1 MPVTGAFIYI
11 LSELDLNMDKILVVD
26 RVTKE
31 YPGRVAVSDISFQ
44 VNQGS
49 IHGFL
54 GPNGAGKSTT
64 MKMIAGMIP
73 SSHGEIQLFGQKVSP
88 DNIEL
93 RNQLGLLPENAPLY
107 LDMKVEDYIQYVAK
121 LHKVKKAKEQTD
133 RVMEELS
140 LTEVKGRLIGNLS
153 KGFKQRV
160 GLAQA
165 IVYDAPFLMLDEPT
179 NGLDPQT
186 VVELRDF
193 IKKLSLK
200 KTILFSSHVLSEVEQ
215 LCDHITIIHKG
226 KIRASGDLREIHR
239 KFRQG
244 LVIKLG
250 LGLGEKLPDLS
261 EFGKYEI
268 NHHSTLAMEEQF
280 LVTFEA
286 EADIRSDL
294 GKYIFSRGLKLM
306 TLHVESPELEDI
318 FLHMTENKK

>member
-1 MPVTGAFIYI
+1 
-11 LSELDLNMDKILVVD
+11 MDKILVVD
-26 RVTKE
+26 KVTKE
-31 YPGRVAVSDISFQ
+31 YPGRMAVSNVTFQ
-44 VNQGS
+44 VNKGS

-64 MKMIAGMIP
+64 MKMIAGILP
-73 SSHGEIQLFGQKVSP
+73 VSEGVIKLFGETVTP
-88 DNIEL
+88 EHRAL

-107 LDMKVEDYIQYVAK
+107 MDMKVEKYLQYVAK
-121 LHKVKKAKEQTD
+121 LHDVKNIKSQVDK
-133 RVMEELS
+133 VMEELN
-140 LTEVKGRLIGNLS
+140 LTDVRGRLIGNLS

-179 NGLDPQT
+179 NGLDPQA

-193 IKKLSLK
+193 IKKLALN

-239 KFRQG
+239 KFKQG

-261 EFGKYEI
+261 SFGKYEV
-268 NHHSTLAMEEQF
+268 NHHSTLSMEEQF
-280 LVTFEA
+280 ILTFES
-286 EADIRSDL
+286 EVDIRSEL
-294 GKYIFSRGLKLM
+294 GKFILDRGFKLM
-306 TLHVESPELEDI
+306 TLHIESPELEDI
-318 FLHMTENKK
+318 FLHMTETKK

>member
-1 MPVTGAFIYI
+1 
-11 LSELDLNMDKILVVD
+11 MDKILIVD

-31 YPGRVAVSDISFQ
+31 YPGRIAVTDVSFQ
-44 VNQGS
+44 VNKGS

-64 MKMIAGMIP
+64 MKMIAGILP
-73 SSHGEIQLFGQKVSP
+73 PTSGEIKLFGQTVLTENTNLK
-88 DNIEL
+88 
-93 RNQLGLLPENAPLY
+93 NQLGLLPENAPLY
-107 LDMKVEDYIQYVAK
+107 EDMKVEKYLQYVAK
-121 LHKVKKAKEQTD
+121 LHGVKKFKEQVD
-133 RVMEELS
+133 KVMEELS
-140 LTEVKGRLIGNLS
+140 LTQVKGRLIGNLS

-165 IVYDAPFLMLDEPT
+165 IVYDAPFLILDEPT

-193 IKKLSLK
+193 IKKLSID

-215 LCDHITIIHKG
+215 LCDDITIIHKG
-226 KIRASGDLREIHR
+226 KIRASGNLQEIHR

-250 LGLGEKLPDLS
+250 IGLGQNLPELTS
-261 EFGKYEI
+261 FGKFEI
-268 NHHSTLAMEEQF
+268 THHSTLAMEEQF
-280 LVTFEA
+280 ILNFES
-286 EADIRSDL
+286 ESDIRSEL
-294 GKYIFSRGLKLM
+294 GKFVLDRGLKLM
-306 TLHVESPELEDI
+306 TLNVESPELEDI

>member
-1 MPVTGAFIYI
+1 
-11 LSELDLNMDKILVVD
+11 MDKILIVD

-31 YPGRVAVSDISFQ
+31 YPGRMAVSDVSFQ
-44 VNQGS
+44 VTKGS

-64 MKMIAGMIP
+64 MKMIAGILP
-73 SSHGEIQLFGQKVSP
+73 ISSGQIKLFGQNVSP
-88 DNIEL
+88 DDIQL
-93 RNQLGLLPENAPLY
+93 KNQLGLLPENAPLY
-107 LDMKVEDYIQYVAK
+107 LDMKVEKYLAYVAK
-121 LHKVKKAKEQTD
+121 LHQVKNVKEQ
-133 RVMEELS
+133 VEKVIEELH
-140 LTEVKGRLIGNLS
+140 LTDVRGRLIGNLS
-153 KGFKQRV
+153 KGYKQRV

-165 IVYDAPFLMLDEPT
+165 IVYDAPFLILDEPT

-193 IKKLSLK
+193 IKKLSAT

-226 KIRASGDLREIHR
+226 KIRASGDLRDIHR

-250 LGLGEKLPDLS
+250 LGVGQKLPDLS
-261 EFGKYEI
+261 SFGKYEI
-268 NHHSTLAMEEQF
+268 QHHSTLAIEEQF
-280 LVTFEA
+280 LLNFES
-286 EADIRSDL
+286 EVDIRSEL
-294 GKYIFSRGLKLM
+294 GKFILDRGLKLL

-318 FLHMTENKK
+318 FLHMTETKR

>member
-1 MPVTGAFIYI
+1 
-11 LSELDLNMDKILVVD
+11 MDKILIVD

-31 YPGRVAVSDISFQ
+31 YPGRMAVTDVSFQ
-44 VNQGS
+44 VNKGS

-64 MKMIAGMIP
+64 MKMIAGILP
-73 SSHGEIQLFGQKVSP
+73 PTSGEIRLFGQTVLTENTNLK
-88 DNIEL
+88 
-93 RNQLGLLPENAPLY
+93 NQLGLLPENAPLY
-107 LDMKVEDYIQYVAK
+107 EDMKVEKYLQYVAK
-121 LHKVKKAKEQTD
+121 LHGVKNFKEQVD
-133 RVMEELS
+133 KVMEELS
-140 LTEVKGRLIGNLS
+140 LTQVKGRLIGNLS

-165 IVYDAPFLMLDEPT
+165 IVYDAPFLILDEPT

-193 IKKLSLK
+193 IKKLSID

-215 LCDHITIIHKG
+215 LCDDITIIHKG
-226 KIRASGDLREIHR
+226 KIRASGNLQEIHR

-250 LGLGEKLPDLS
+250 IGLGQNLPELTS
-261 EFGKYEI
+261 FGKFEI
-268 NHHSTLAMEEQF
+268 THHSTLAMEEQF
-280 LVTFEA
+280 ILNFES
-286 EADIRSDL
+286 ESDIRSEL
-294 GKYIFSRGLKLM
+294 GKFVLDRGLKLM
-306 TLHVESPELEDI
+306 TLNVESPELEDI

>member
-1 MPVTGAFIYI
+1 
-11 LSELDLNMDKILVVD
+11 MDKILIVD
-26 RVTKE
+26 GVTKE
-31 YPGRVAVSDISFQ
+31 YPGRVAVCEASFQ
-44 VNQGS
+44 VKKGS

-64 MKMIAGMIP
+64 MKMIAGILP
-73 SSHGEIQLFGQKVSP
+73 VSSGQIKLFGEIVTP
-88 DNIEL
+88 DQRSL

-107 LDMKVEDYIQYVAK
+107 MDMKVQSYLQYVAR
-121 LHKVKKAKEQTD
+121 LHQVKNVQEQVD
-133 RVMEELS
+133 KVMEELN
-140 LTEVKGRLIGNLS
+140 LTDVRGRLIGNLS

-179 NGLDPQT
+179 SGLDPQA

-193 IKKLSLK
+193 IKKLAQN

-215 LCDHITIIHKG
+215 LCDHITIIHRG

-239 KFRQG
+239 KFKQG

-261 EFGKYEI
+261 NFGKFEV
-268 NHHSTLAMEEQF
+268 NHHSTLSQEEQF
-280 LVTFEA
+280 ILTFES
-286 EADIRSDL
+286 ESDIRSDL
-294 GKYIFSRGLKLM
+294 GKFILDRGLKLM
-306 TLHVESPELEDI
+306 TLHIESPELEDI
-318 FLHMTENKK
+318 FLHMTETKK